1 MLRASTARRTVP
13 TVVRTLSGAVLGAAL
28 LLGALAGCTSGSS
41 PAPTPGASG
50 TASTGGTGS
59 TPGTI
64 RVPQDAT
71 TIQGALDRAAPGD
84 TVLVSP
90 GTYEES
96 VAVRT
101 QDVVLRGTDRGGV
114 VLDGGGLRPNGVVV
128 TAPGVQ
134 VENLTVRDYTLNG
147 VLVTGLTQD
156 GGLARGS
163 DGYTRLDPDRYP
175 PLQGFAVRYVTA
187 SNNGLYGVY
196 AFDAQHGVIEQSY
209 ASGSADSGFY
219 VGQCRHCDIVVR
231 DNVAELNA
239 VGYEQTNA
247 SDSVTVVGNRFTS
260 NRVGASLMSDYQ
272 EAFEPQHGTALVGN
286 VVSDNHAAQTPAQ
299 ADGAW
304 GVGVAVSGG
313 QDDEIRRNRVTGNP
327 SVGIQIASAEDI
339 PPDGVRVVG
348 NRATGNGTDV
358 AYLASARAPGAG
370 LCAQGNVLRTTL
382 PAGLLDD
389 WSCTG
394 GGSARAAGGT
404 LERPDAPPGI
414 SFRDVQAPPTQPS
427 MPDDAPT
434 GARAPDVDVD
444 AVRVPAADLLADRT
458 HG

>member
-1 MLRASTARRTVP
+1 MLRANRARTSSGV
-13 TVVRTLSGAVLGAAL
+13 LSVAL
-28 LLGALAGCTSGSS
+28 LVALAACS
-41 PAPTPGASG
+41 SG
-50 TASTGGTGS
+50 TSPHPTTAPSVSATAT
-59 TPGTI
+59 TGTI
-64 RVPQDAT
+64 RVPQDAA
-71 TIQGALDRAAPGD
+71 TIQAALDQAAPGT

-90 GTYEES
+90 GTYAES

-101 QDVVLRGTDRGGV
+101 KDVVLRGTDRGGV
-114 VLDGGGLRPNGVVV
+114 VLDGGGGLPNGIVV

-163 DGYTRLDPDRYP
+163 DGYTRLDPERYP

-219 VGQCRHCDIVVR
+219 IGQCRDCDIVVR

-247 SDSVTVVGNRFTS
+247 SDSVTVVGNRFAS
-260 NRVGASLMSDYQ
+260 NRVGVSVMSDYQ
-272 EAFEPQHGTALVGN
+272 EAFEPQHGTVVVGN
-286 VVSDNHAAQTPAQ
+286 VVAGNHAEQTPAQ

-304 GVGVAVSGG
+304 GIGLAVSGG
-313 QDDEIRRNRVTGNP
+313 QDDELRRNRITGNP
-327 SVGIQIASAEDI
+327 VVGVQIASTEDI
-339 PPDGVRVVG
+339 APEGVRLVG
-348 NRATGNGTDV
+348 NHLTGNGIDL
-358 AYLASARAPGAG
+358 AYLASRRAPGAG
-370 LCAQGNVLRTTL
+370 LCADDNVLTTTE
-382 PAGLLDD
+382 PTDVLDD
-389 WSCTG
+389 WDCSA

-404 LERPDAPPGI
+404 VKRPDAPAGI
-414 SFRDVQAPPTQPS
+414 SFRDVQAPPRQPT
-427 MPDDAPT
+427 MPADAPT
-434 GARAPDVDVD
+434 GAAAPPVDVD
-444 AVRVPAADLLADRT
+444 AIALPPADLLADRA
-458 HG
+458 HA